1 MCKLDEFLQSEHT
14 CADSTWMEKVSMTYT
29 SEAPYP
35 RVTPSCHCVP
45 APPRAVMRLTPNS
58 TDSFCLV
65 FSHFIQMQS
74 SSVAFVSGF
83 FHSTL
88 CLWDSGG
95 WKLLNSKF
103 NSCLSLLRVR
113 VWYRENKNIS
123 FRRANSQGPSECSP
137 HSLASTIF
145 YLFCVFF
152 FLKILLWL

>member
-65 FSHFIQMQS
+65 FHTLSRCNPQVLH
-74 SSVAFVSGF
+74 
-83 FHSTL
+83 L
-88 CLWDSGG
+88 CLAS
-95 WKLLNSKF
+95 F
-103 NSCLSLLRVR
+103 TQHYVCEIRVAG
-113 VWYRENKNIS
+113 N
-123 FRRANSQGPSECSP
+123 F
-137 HSLASTIF
+137 
-145 YLFCVFF
+145 
-152 FLKILLWL
+152 